1 MEVPPHRRHVY
12 VANARKYLHQACKLE
27 FVYSVLPLMALL
39 NDLGEL
45 LPHLPALRPPRLL
58 DLAAGVLMGLM
69 NTLHIQDELVTP
81 HNQDIRSR
89 LEVDWL
95 FFAQDGYVT
104 GSNIV
109 QKRIVNMKGDKTG
122 DAIVRRTL
130 STRQSSRVPLS

>member
-81 HNQDIRSR
+81 HNQDIT
-89 LEVDWL
+89 L
-95 FFAQDGYVT
+95 Q
-104 GSNIV
+104 N
-109 QKRIVNMKGDKTG
+109 Q
-122 DAIVRRTL
+122 L
-130 STRQSSRVPLS
+130 STETVDKLGLDKFGEQQPV